1 MMKPGRILVVDDD
14 ESLRRVTQVQL
25 QQAGYAVEVANSG
38 KQALEVLHNRSID
51 LVLTDLKMAGMSGLE
66 LLRSLQ
72 TEQPDTIVILMTAYG
87 TIETAVEAVKAGA
100 YDYITKPVNQEEL
113 FLLMDRALEHRA
125 LRREVQQ
132 LRSSLDEKFGFE
144 AIIGRSNALMH
155 VLDLAARAAQS
166 DATVLIQ
173 GETGSGKELLAKAIH
188 FNGHRRDGPFVQINC
203 GAIPKDLLE
212 SELFGHVKGS
222 FTGAVAHKKGKAEIA
237 NGGTLFLDEIGD
249 LPPDLQVK
257 VLRLIQCGGIEKIG
271 ATEPLEV
278 NVRIIAATH
287 RDLSRMMEE
296 GGFRDDLYYRL
307 AVIPLD
313 VPPLRERRE
322 DLLELLRHFFAKN
335 REKYGRLQLELP
347 DALERYFC
355 AYRWPGNVRE
365 LENVV
370 ERLVVLARGDSVTY
384 DDLPTYLRKEEPA
397 GSGVS
402 TDLPAEGVSLE
413 HVERD
418 LILKA
423 LIKSNWNQTQAARYL
438 DLSRKTLIY
447 RMEKYEIS
455 RERYEAVK
463 E

>member
-1 MMKPGRILVVDDD
+1 
-14 ESLRRVTQVQL
+14 VQL
-25 QQAGYAVEVANSG
+25 QQAGYVVEVASSG
-38 KQALEVLHNRSID
+38 KQAFEVLQKRLID
-51 LVLTDLKMAGMSGLE
+51 LVLTDLKMPGMSGLE
-66 LLRSLQ
+66 LLKSLQ
-72 TEQPDTIVILMTAYG
+72 AEQPDTIVILMTAYG

-125 LRREVQQ
+125 LHQEVYQ

-144 AIIGRSNALMH
+144 AIIGCSKSLMQ

-173 GETGSGKELLAKAIH
+173 GETGTGKELLAKAVH
-188 FNGHRRDGPFVQINC
+188 FNSSRRDGPFVVINC

-222 FTGAVAHKKGKAEIA
+222 FTGAVAHKRGKAELA
-237 NGGTLFLDEIGD
+237 HGGTLFLDEIGD
-249 LPPDLQVK
+249 LPADLQVK
-257 VLRLIQCGGIEKIG
+257 VLRLIQAGGIEKVG
-271 ATEPLEV
+271 ATDPLEV

-287 RDLSRMMEE
+287 RNLQRMMEE
-296 GGFRDDLYYRL
+296 GSFRDDLYYRL
-307 AVIPLD
+307 AVIPLN

-322 DLLELLRHFFAKN
+322 DLLELLRHFFAKR
-335 REKYGRLQLELP
+335 REKHGHPQLELP
-347 DALERYFC
+347 EALERYFC

-370 ERLVVLARGDSVTY
+370 ERLVVLARGDKVTY
-384 DDLPTYLRKEEPA
+384 EDLPPYLRREEPA
-397 GSGVS
+397 GAGVP

-413 HVERD
+413 SVERD

-447 RMEKYEIS
+447 RMEKHGIS
-455 RERYEAVK
+455 RERHEAAN